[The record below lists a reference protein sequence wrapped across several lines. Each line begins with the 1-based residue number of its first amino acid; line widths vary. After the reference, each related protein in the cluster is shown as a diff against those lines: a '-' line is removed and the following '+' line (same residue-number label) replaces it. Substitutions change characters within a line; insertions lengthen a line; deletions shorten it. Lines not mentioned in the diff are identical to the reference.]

1 MSNVE
6 RPNAT
11 GCVSRLNAIKARLG
25 AIPPSKLSALP
36 KGVQTLISE
45 DLPFLLAVATEAIPL
60 HDIIEATAPINPEEG
75 D

>member
-6 RPNAT
+6 NPNAT

-45 DLPFLLAVATEAIPL
+45 DLPFLLDVAYTATPRL
-60 HDIIEATAPINPEEG
+60 MIEERVNPEEG